1 METRIKEIRKASGLT
16 QTQFGKR
23 IGLKGNTITNYETG
37 LRIPSEA
44 AILSI
49 CREFNVNRAWLESG
63 EGEMFASRDPD
74 ATIDKIVERYNE
86 SDVFRSI
93 LEVYA
98 RLTPAEQK
106 MFDDF
111 VLHVSERLNDSAQDA
126 DMELYDK
133 IDEVIKKARPDGQ
146 AEEA

>member
-1 METRIKEIRKASGLT
+1 MRISQAEMASKIGVTGPAIARYEAGNREIPESM
-16 QTQFGKR
+16 
-23 IGLKGNTITNYETG
+23 
-37 LRIPSEA
+37 
-44 AILSI
+44 ILSI

>member
-1 METRIKEIRKASGLT
+1 
-16 QTQFGKR
+16 
-23 IGLKGNTITNYETG
+23 
-37 LRIPSEA
+37 
-44 AILSI
+44 
-49 CREFNVNRAWLESG
+49 
-63 EGEMFASRDPD
+63 MFASRDPD